1 MVKGYKR
8 QVIVLRDPP
17 GRLFDTVYFITKSDL
32 PPGIRE
38 NDVLREAEAI
48 AAAAVNTPQK
58 NDSGSSPEPEK
69 SGKSRDYKRRAAKI
83 PCDGVLAYFSGAA
96 TVGVA
101 AGAIALAARL
111 IF

>member
-17 GRLFDTVYFITKSDL
+17 GRLFETVYFITKSDL

-38 NDVLREAEAI
+38 KDFLREAESI
-48 AAAAVNTPQK
+48 AAAVNKPEK
-58 NDSGSSPEPEK
+58 IDSGSAPKSEK